1 MEHPA
6 TITLAAGA
14 PPGAPEFTPLD
25 ARVLGL
31 WRVHDLLGSA
41 VYLLLAAGSTWLAWR
56 LGGFTSG
63 RWGLLA
69 CAVVLAAGAWNYLWY
84 APRAYRAMG
93 YRLEER
99 VLMIRRGLWWQTVQ
113 LLPLSRIQH
122 VDLTRGP
129 LERRFG
135 LATLVLHT
143 AGTHAAHIPLPGL
156 AVDDAERL
164 RAHLLAAGEGEDD
177 AV

>member
-1 MEHPA
+1 
-6 TITLAAGA
+6 
-14 PPGAPEFTPLD
+14 
-25 ARVLGL
+25 
-31 WRVHDLLGSA
+31 
-41 VYLLLAAGSTWLAWR
+41 
-56 LGGFTSG
+56 
-63 RWGLLA
+63 
-69 CAVVLAAGAWNYLWY
+69 
-84 APRAYRAMG
+84 MG

-99 VLMIRRGLWWQTVQ
+99 VLMMRRGLWWQTVQ

-156 AVDDAERL
+156 SVDDAEGL

-177 AV
+177 AL